1 MDKSIFTDK
10 TKPPSEKDL
19 VAALGKTHVLW
30 DEITAFV
37 LGQYPAAILEWSFP
51 GEKYGW
57 SFRIKDKKRAI
68 IYLLPRDNYF
78 KAAFVFGQKAV
89 DAVNNSTISAEIKKE
104 LAAAKVYAEGRGIR
118 LDVTTKKATGDIKR
132 LAEIKL
138 AN

>member
-10 TKPPSEKDL
+10 TKPPSKKDL
-19 VAALGKTHVLW
+19 ATALGKTLILW
-30 DEITAFV
+30 NEITAFV
-37 LGQYPAAILEWSFP
+37 QGRYPGAINEWNFP

-57 SFRIKDKKRAI
+57 SYRIKDKKRAI

-78 KAAFVFGQKAV
+78 KAAFIFGQKAV
-89 DAVNNSTISAEIKKE
+89 DAVNNSAISEEIKKE

-118 LDVTTKKATGDIKR
+118 LDVKTKKSIEDIKR
-132 LAEIKL
+132 LVEIKL

>member
-1 MDKSIFTDK
+1 MDKSVFTDK
-10 TKPPSEKDL
+10 TTTPSEKDL
-19 VAALGKTHVLW
+19 SATIGKLLNCWQDICRFILFH
-30 DEITAFV
+30 
-37 LGQYPAAILEWSFP
+37 YPAAIGEWHFP

-57 SFRIKDKKRAI
+57 SYRLKDKKRAI

-89 DAVNNSTISAEIKKE
+89 DAINNSAISEEIKAE

-118 LDVTTKKATGDIKR
+118 LDVKNKKIIQDIKS
-132 LAEIKL
+132 LVEIKL